1 MFRNYFNIALRSLQ
15 RNLSYSFINLAG
27 LSIGIA
33 STLLILLWVHDEV
46 TFNTGFSNYESIHLV
61 KVNINA
67 DNGIITGSLTPY
79 PLKDFML
86 QDSRVSKMSIS
97 IGQAALLSV
106 GDKKLSKVGFDASED
121 FLNLFD
127 FPVIHGQREGALN
140 DMMSIVLTQSTA
152 LALFGTDDVVGKM
165 VTVKIEQPEELKVTA
180 VIADPPSN
188 CSFSNIQFLLS
199 FKYFERTAPW
209 LMYARENWTNNSFN
223 IHVQLQPGAS
233 IEAVDET
240 IKNIVKE
247 KTNNSVN
254 AELFLHPMSRWR
266 LYNDF
271 KNGKE
276 AGGLID
282 YVVLF
287 SCIGVFVLLMA
298 CINFMNLATARSQHR
313 AREVGVRKSVGSSR
327 FQLIVQFMGESMI
340 MATLSLLLG
349 IVLVEVCLPFYNT
362 LVSKSLSIPYTS
374 IQFWIFSLGLIV
386 ITGVVAGS
394 YPALYLSAFKPA
406 KILKGNTAADG
417 KGNSPRQFLVVV
429 QNSFAILLITGSTIV
444 YLQIS
449 HLKNREAG
457 YDRENLMLLWSNVD
471 IEKNY
476 HALKEELVST
486 GAAVAITKSNS
497 PVTRIFASS
506 KIDWPGMSSGEHLE
520 ATNIATEYDY
530 TKTLGVKLLEGRDF
544 SPEFPSDTSA
554 MLINKAA
561 LEAMNLSSPLG
572 QKIDM
577 WQQQWTIIGVMDNVL
592 MGPGSQ
598 EIQPLVM
605 TMDPTWSTTITIR
618 LPKSSDWT
626 SAVSKVESVFKKY
639 NPDYPFEYRFADDEF
654 EKKFSTIEMTSKLS
668 AAFTM
673 LAIFITALGL
683 FGMAAFTA
691 EQRTKEIGIR
701 KVLGASIGSVLILL
715 SKDFSKM
722 VLVAFVLATPL
733 AWWIGNNFLEQYQ
746 IRIAMPLWVF
756 PIAGMLSLLIT
767 IVIAVSQGL
776 KAAKANPVKSLRS
789 E

>member
-1 MFRNYFNIALRSLQ
+1 MFRNYFNIAWRSLQ

-79 PLKDFML
+79 PLKEFML
-86 QDSRVSKMSIS
+86 QDSRVNKMSIS

-121 FLNLFD
+121 FLNMFD

-140 DMMSIVLTQSTA
+140 DVMSIVLTQSTA
-152 LALFGTDDVVGKM
+152 VALFGTDDVVGKM
-165 VTVKIEQPEELKVTA
+165 VTVKIEQPEELKITA

-188 CSFSNIQFLLS
+188 TSFSNIQFLLS

-223 IHVQLQPGAS
+223 IHVQLHPGAS
-233 IEAVDET
+233 VDAVDKT

-247 KTNNSVN
+247 KTNNTVN

-282 YVVLF
+282 YVILF

-327 FQLIVQFMGESMI
+327 FQLIVQFMGESLI

-349 IVLVEVCLPFYNT
+349 IVLVEVALPFYNT
-362 LVSKSLSIPYTS
+362 LVNKSLSMPYTM
-374 IQFWIFSLGLIV
+374 IQFWIFAFGLIL
-386 ITGVVAGS
+386 ITGIVAGS
-394 YPALYLSAFKPA
+394 YPALYLSGFKPA

-417 KGNSPRQFLVVV
+417 KGSSPRQFLVVV

-449 HLKNREAG
+449 HLKNREPG

-486 GAAVAITKSNS
+486 GAAVAMTKSNS

-506 KIDWPGMSSGEHLE
+506 KIDWPGMSPGEHLE

-554 MLINKAA
+554 ILINKAA
-561 LEAMNLSSPLG
+561 MEAMGLSSPIG

-577 WQQQWTIIGVMDNVL
+577 WQQHWTIIGVMDNVL
-592 MGPGSQ
+592 MGSGSQ

-605 TMDPTWSTTITIR
+605 TMDPTWSSTITIR
-618 LPKSSDWT
+618 LPKSNELT

-639 NPDYPFEYRFADDEF
+639 NPDYPFEYRFADEEF

-668 AAFTM
+668 AIFTV

-701 KVLGASIGSVLILL
+701 KVLGASIGSVLMLL

-722 VLVAFVLATPL
+722 VFFAFIVATPL
-733 AWWIGNNFLEQYQ
+733 AWWISNNFLQQYQ
-746 IRIAMPLWVF
+746 IRIAMPFWVF
-756 PIAGMLSLLIT
+756 PLAGMLSLAIT
-767 IVIAVSQGL
+767 IIIAVSQGL